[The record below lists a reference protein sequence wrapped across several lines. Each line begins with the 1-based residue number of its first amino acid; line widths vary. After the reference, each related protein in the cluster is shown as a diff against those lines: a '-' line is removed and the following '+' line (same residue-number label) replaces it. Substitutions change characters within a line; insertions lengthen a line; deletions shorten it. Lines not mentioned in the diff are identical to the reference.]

1 VIRAR
6 SQREDEESNEPAPE
20 ALEKISDD
28 FLGP

>member
-20 ALEKISDD
+20 ALEKIRND
-28 FLGP
+28 FLDP